1 MLAARAPAKT
11 NTVGGHSICPRPDKN
26 ESSQGCGFPLPL
38 CGISTPH
45 PGVAFRSLPC
55 VRGGAARSAAEG
67 LCLTE
72 TIFFLFCKLSA
83 FTIPQAL
90 ARQLPLHKGAFFGL
104 CEHCGY
110 VPCPSQGRP
119 LVACKAPSGRGLP
132 RERVGEHA
140 RQRAFCTVWK
150 FIRLSHPKFGDSYP
164 KQNLTSS
171 LRALPLPPPAPPPS
185 QRGACCRPLLKSEP
199 GKQADMSCRFA
210 ATASPA
216 DSGSYWAG
224 GAGCTP

>member
-1 MLAARAPAKT
+1 M
-11 NTVGGHSICPRPDKN
+11 
-26 ESSQGCGFPLPL
+26 
-38 CGISTPH
+38 
-45 PGVAFRSLPC
+45 
-55 VRGGAARSAAEG
+55 
-67 LCLTE
+67 CLTE

-140 RQRAFCTVWK
+140 RQRTFCKVGK
-150 FIRLSHPKFGDSYP
+150 FIRLSHPKSGGLYP
-164 KQNLTSS
+164 KQMLISK
-171 LRALPLPPPAPPPS
+171 LRALPLPLTRHPPPGGGLS
-185 QRGACCRPLLKSEP
+185 HAALLGFNSLEAMPRRPAAPQKPNFVGGHSICPRCEEFEFNNRRG
-199 GKQADMSCRFA
+199 Q
-210 ATASPA
+210 
-216 DSGSYWAG
+216 
-224 GAGCTP
+224 GALRC